1 MNEHQRL
8 LIRQDEACRRLGIC
22 PRTLLGEIK
31 AGRLQYVLVGKR
43 RHFKPADLDAYIER
57 QTRGWPRTNQPFLD
71 GEPDR
76 HTPTRISPSTV
87 IDFEEALA
95 LTEKK
100 KPKTSPKNSNTRRRG
115 GAAADDR

>member
-1 MNEHQRL
+1 MSNDQRL
-8 LIRQDEACRRLGIC
+8 LIRQDEACQRLGIC

-71 GEPDR
+71 GEPHR
-76 HTPTRISPSTV
+76 HTPARISPSMV
-87 IDFEEALA
+87 VDFETALA
-95 LTEKK
+95 MTKKK
-100 KPKTSPKNSNTRRRG
+100 KPKTSPKNSNTTRRRG
-115 GAAADDR
+115 AATDDR